1 MFFKKYWNNTRSPL
15 YSFLFTVPLFFIY
28 EVGILLSSST
38 ALISMRNGAD
48 ALMRQILSAL
58 GFNGFYWM
66 GAIFFI
72 GFLGFSQNKKAV
84 ITFDKTVIDY
94 GTIDKGANGV
104 RDFVFTNT
112 GDAPLIISNV
122 KSTCGCTIPK
132 KPEKPILP
140 GESDKIQ
147 VKYDTK
153 RVGFIR
159 KSISVTSNAS
169 NPNVILKITG
179 QVIADNKKT
188 GLEKKKKSI
197 VEDY

>member
-1 MFFKKYWNNTRSPL
+1 MLFGISS
-15 YSFLFTVPLFFIY
+15 YSQ
-28 EVGILLSSST
+28 EG
-38 ALISMRNGAD
+38 LI
-48 ALMRQILSAL
+48 
-58 GFNGFYWM
+58 
-66 GAIFFI
+66 
-72 GFLGFSQNKKAV
+72 KKAE
-84 ITFDKTVIDY
+84 ITFDKTIINY

-112 GDAPLIISNV
+112 GNAPLIISNV

-153 RVGFIR
+153 RIGFIR

-169 NPNVILKITG
+169 NPSVVLKITG
-179 QVIADNKKT
+179 QVIADTEKT
-188 GLEKKKKSI
+188 GLENKKKSI
-197 VEDY
+197 VEDYR

>member
-1 MFFKKYWNNTRSPL
+1 MKKITTIILAFSVSLFSFGQQKKSEITFKK
-15 YSFLFTVPLFFIY
+15 
-28 EVGILLSSST
+28 
-38 ALISMRNGAD
+38 M
-48 ALMRQILSAL
+48 
-58 GFNGFYWM
+58 
-66 GAIFFI
+66 
-72 GFLGFSQNKKAV
+72 
-84 ITFDKTVIDY
+84 VIDY
-94 GTIDKGANGV
+94 GTIEKGANGV
-104 RDFVFTNT
+104 RDFIFTNT

-122 KSTCGCTIPK
+122 RSTCGCTIPK

-159 KSISVTSNAS
+159 KSITVTSNAS

-179 QVIADNKKT
+179 QVMSDNKKT

-197 VEDY
+197 VEDYN

>member
-1 MFFKKYWNNTRSPL
+1 MKK
-15 YSFLFTVPLFFIY
+15 LFTLIIIMLF
-28 EVGILLSSST
+28 GITS
-38 ALISMRNGAD
+38 
-48 ALMRQILSAL
+48 
-58 GFNGFYWM
+58 Y
-66 GAIFFI
+66 
-72 GFLGFSQNKKAV
+72 SQEGLNKKAE
-84 ITFDKTVIDY
+84 ITFDKTIINY

-112 GDAPLIISNV
+112 GNAPLIISNV

-153 RVGFIR
+153 RIGFIR

-169 NPNVILKITG
+169 NPSVVLKITG
-179 QVIADNKKT
+179 QVIADTKKT
-188 GLEKKKKSI
+188 GLENKKKSI
-197 VEDY
+197 VEDYR

>member
-1 MFFKKYWNNTRSPL
+1 MKKIIIIILAFSISA
-15 YSFLFTVPLFFIY
+15 YSF
-28 EVGILLSSST
+28 G
-38 ALISMRNGAD
+38 
-48 ALMRQILSAL
+48 Q
-58 GFNGFYWM
+58 
-66 GAIFFI
+66 
-72 GFLGFSQNKKAV
+72 QNKSE
-84 ITFDKTVIDY
+84 ITFEKTVIDY
-94 GTIDKGANGV
+94 GTVEKGANGI

-132 KPEKPILP
+132 KPEKPIMP
-140 GESDKIQ
+140 GERDKIQ

-159 KSISVTSNAS
+159 KSITVTSNAS
-169 NPNVILKITG
+169 NPNVILKIIG
-179 QVIADNKKT
+179 QVISDNKKT

>member
-1 MFFKKYWNNTRSPL
+1 MLFGI
-15 YSFLFTVPLFFIY
+15 YSY
-28 EVGILLSSST
+28 SQEG
-38 ALISMRNGAD
+38 LI
-48 ALMRQILSAL
+48 
-58 GFNGFYWM
+58 
-66 GAIFFI
+66 
-72 GFLGFSQNKKAV
+72 KKAE
-84 ITFDKTVIDY
+84 ITFDKTIINY

-112 GDAPLIISNV
+112 GNAPLIISNV

-132 KPEKPILP
+132 TPEKPILP

-169 NPNVILKITG
+169 NPSVVLKITG
-179 QVIADNKKT
+179 QVIADTEKT
-188 GLEKKKKSI
+188 GLENKKKSI
-197 VEDY
+197 VEDYR

>member
-1 MFFKKYWNNTRSPL
+1 MKK
-15 YSFLFTVPLFFIY
+15 FC
-28 EVGILLSSST
+28 
-38 ALISMRNGAD
+38 ALVMIFMIS
-48 ALMRQILSAL
+48 
-58 GFNGFYWM
+58 
-66 GAIFFI
+66 
-72 GFLGFSQNKKAV
+72 FLGFSQNKKAI
-84 ITFDKTVIDY
+84 ITFEKTVIDY

-104 RDFVFTNT
+104 RDFIFTNT

-140 GESDKIQ
+140 GETDKIQ

-159 KSISVTSNAS
+159 KSISVSSNAS

-179 QVIADNKKT
+179 QVIADNNKT

>member
-1 MFFKKYWNNTRSPL
+1 MKK
-15 YSFLFTVPLFFIY
+15 LFTLIIIMLF
-28 EVGILLSSST
+28 GISSYSQEG
-38 ALISMRNGAD
+38 LI
-48 ALMRQILSAL
+48 
-58 GFNGFYWM
+58 
-66 GAIFFI
+66 
-72 GFLGFSQNKKAV
+72 KKAE
-84 ITFDKTVIDY
+84 ITFDKTIINY

-112 GDAPLIISNV
+112 GNAPLIISNV

-159 KSISVTSNAS
+159 KSIS
-169 NPNVILKITG
+169 KYK
-179 QVIADNKKT
+179 Q
-188 GLEKKKKSI
+188 
-197 VEDY
+197 

>member
-1 MFFKKYWNNTRSPL
+1 MKK
-15 YSFLFTVPLFFIY
+15 LFTLVL
-28 EVGILLSSST
+28 
-38 ALISMRNGAD
+38 
-48 ALMRQILSAL
+48 
-58 GFNGFYWM
+58 
-66 GAIFFI
+66 IFFV
-72 GFLGFSQNKKAV
+72 GFLGFSQNKKAI

-169 NPNVILKITG
+169 KTNVI
-179 QVIADNKKT
+179 
-188 GLEKKKKSI
+188 
-197 VEDY
+197 

>member
-1 MFFKKYWNNTRSPL
+1 MKKIIIIILAFSISA
-15 YSFLFTVPLFFIY
+15 YSF
-28 EVGILLSSST
+28 G
-38 ALISMRNGAD
+38 
-48 ALMRQILSAL
+48 Q
-58 GFNGFYWM
+58 
-66 GAIFFI
+66 
-72 GFLGFSQNKKAV
+72 QNKSE
-84 ITFDKTVIDY
+84 ITFEKTVIDY
-94 GTIDKGANGV
+94 GTVEKGANGI

-132 KPEKPILP
+132 KPEKPIMP

-159 KSISVTSNAS
+159 KSITVTSNAS

-179 QVIADNKKT
+179 QVMADNKKT

>member
-1 MFFKKYWNNTRSPL
+1 MKKLFTLIIIMLFGISL
-15 YSFLFTVPLFFIY
+15 YSQ
-28 EVGILLSSST
+28 EG
-38 ALISMRNGAD
+38 LI
-48 ALMRQILSAL
+48 
-58 GFNGFYWM
+58 
-66 GAIFFI
+66 
-72 GFLGFSQNKKAV
+72 KKAE
-84 ITFDKTVIDY
+84 ITFDKTIINY

-112 GDAPLIISNV
+112 GNAPLIISNV

-153 RVGFIR
+153 RIGFIR

-169 NPNVILKITG
+169 NPSVVLKITG
-179 QVIADNKKT
+179 QVIADTKKT
-188 GLEKKKKSI
+188 GLENKKKSI
-197 VEDY
+197 VEDYR

>member
-1 MFFKKYWNNTRSPL
+1 MKKLFILIIIMLFGISS
-15 YSFLFTVPLFFIY
+15 YSQ
-28 EVGILLSSST
+28 EG
-38 ALISMRNGAD
+38 LI
-48 ALMRQILSAL
+48 
-58 GFNGFYWM
+58 
-66 GAIFFI
+66 
-72 GFLGFSQNKKAV
+72 KKAE
-84 ITFDKTVIDY
+84 ITFDKTIINY

-112 GDAPLIISNV
+112 GNAPLIISNV

-153 RVGFIR
+153 RIGFIR

-169 NPNVILKITG
+169 NPSVVLKITG
-179 QVIADNKKT
+179 QVIADTEKT
-188 GLEKKKKSI
+188 GLENKKKSI
-197 VEDY
+197 VEDYR

>member
-1 MFFKKYWNNTRSPL
+1 MFFKFQDIMKNFLVLFIAFFGFTLVHSQEMKPEI
-15 YSFLFTVPLFFIY
+15 SF
-28 EVGILLSSST
+28 E
-38 ALISMRNGAD
+38 
-48 ALMRQILSAL
+48 
-58 GFNGFYWM
+58 
-66 GAIFFI
+66 
-72 GFLGFSQNKKAV
+72 
-84 ITFDKTVIDY
+84 KTVIDY
-94 GTIDKGANGV
+94 GTVNKGDNGI
-104 RDFVFTNT
+104 REFVFRNS
-112 GDAPLIISNV
+112 GNAPLIISNV

-140 GESDKIQ
+140 GESEKIQ

-197 VEDY
+197 RRLLKLKFTHANNFK

>member
-1 MFFKKYWNNTRSPL
+1 MF
-15 YSFLFTVPLFFIY
+15 
-28 EVGILLSSST
+28 GISSYPQEG
-38 ALISMRNGAD
+38 LI
-48 ALMRQILSAL
+48 
-58 GFNGFYWM
+58 
-66 GAIFFI
+66 
-72 GFLGFSQNKKAV
+72 KKAE
-84 ITFDKTVIDY
+84 ITFEKTIINY

-112 GDAPLIISNV
+112 GNAPLIISNV

-153 RVGFIR
+153 RIGFIR

-169 NPNVILKITG
+169 NPSVVLKITG
-179 QVIADNKKT
+179 QVVANTKKT
-188 GLEKKKKSI
+188 GLENKKKSI
-197 VEDY
+197 VEDYR

>member
-1 MFFKKYWNNTRSPL
+1 MLFGISS
-15 YSFLFTVPLFFIY
+15 YSQ
-28 EVGILLSSST
+28 EG
-38 ALISMRNGAD
+38 LI
-48 ALMRQILSAL
+48 
-58 GFNGFYWM
+58 
-66 GAIFFI
+66 
-72 GFLGFSQNKKAV
+72 KKAE
-84 ITFDKTVIDY
+84 ITFDKTIINY

-112 GDAPLIISNV
+112 GNAPLIISNV

-169 NPNVILKITG
+169 NPSLVLKITG
-179 QVIADNKKT
+179 QVIADTKKT
-188 GLEKKKKSI
+188 GLENKKKSI
-197 VEDY
+197 VEDYR

>member
-1 MFFKKYWNNTRSPL
+1 MKK
-15 YSFLFTVPLFFIY
+15 LFTLIIIILF
-28 EVGILLSSST
+28 GISSYSQEG
-38 ALISMRNGAD
+38 LI
-48 ALMRQILSAL
+48 
-58 GFNGFYWM
+58 
-66 GAIFFI
+66 
-72 GFLGFSQNKKAV
+72 KKAE
-84 ITFDKTVIDY
+84 ITFDKTIINY

-112 GDAPLIISNV
+112 GNAPLIISNV

-169 NPNVILKITG
+169 NPSLVLKITG
-179 QVIADNKKT
+179 QVIADTKKT
-188 GLEKKKKSI
+188 GLENKKKSI
-197 VEDY
+197 VEDYR

>member
-66 GAIFFI
+66 GIIFFI

>member
-1 MFFKKYWNNTRSPL
+1 MKK
-15 YSFLFTVPLFFIY
+15 LFTLIIIMLF
-28 EVGILLSSST
+28 GISSYSQEG
-38 ALISMRNGAD
+38 LI
-48 ALMRQILSAL
+48 
-58 GFNGFYWM
+58 
-66 GAIFFI
+66 
-72 GFLGFSQNKKAV
+72 KKAE
-84 ITFDKTVIDY
+84 ITFDKTIINY

-112 GDAPLIISNV
+112 GNAPLIISNV

-153 RVGFIR
+153 RIGFIR

-169 NPNVILKITG
+169 NPSVVLKITG
-179 QVIADNKKT
+179 QVIADTEKT
-188 GLEKKKKSI
+188 GLENKKKSI
-197 VEDY
+197 VEDYR